1 MSKCLLFKSA
11 KLNAYNNGV
20 KNGLF
25 NLPENF
31 TPEKLAEREGV
42 SEIVLYPIHT
52 MLSVKGNKLVYNSEL
67 KKASNIL
74 DLYNQKLK
82 KVALEQYG
90 VELGPNENF
99 ITILEDN
106 QNRRYANFNDFLFD
120 IIDGKRKELGIY
132 DNKSIQQPEV
142 VPVKDIADGSI
153 SYYRE
158 DFDDQLDFFNSLFP
172 DVAQQEN
179 VKAQE
184 ALTKLANRL
193 VDQVGIGYQ
202 MVSAQE
208 ATDLTKD
215 TTNPWN
221 GEPAFFYNNN
231 IYFVEGGFK
240 LNSILHEF
248 SHPIVRSLGI
258 QNPTLFNNLY
268 NQYINSSEGAETV
281 SVVETLYPDL
291 SGSDLLF
298 REEVLVR
305 ALEKAAVNK
314 VNKVTNSNPFN
325 KFITNMLFAIKQLMR
340 KLFGDKIKLEKLS
353 ETTTIDQLSD
363 MLLGDTFIL
372 TTEIITPE
380 DVVQYMRS
388 NQTMYNDLQSVN
400 DDALVKVVNRY
411 FTNAGSLLSRI
422 RTNKNYSEF
431 VEAIKNESGRTIL
444 QDIVSDLR
452 TAETLSVDDKV
463 KKFKDEL
470 DRKEKQITSLVR
482 TTIQTD
488 ILMNRII
495 DQLTNLNKMSD
506 TKEVIN
512 NTFYYDLLVRN
523 WTKIMEES
531 INGLTD
537 AGLRT
542 DSSLFQLFSRISE
555 KTKQADRLINSIYKR
570 GVGGV
575 LEDVLTPLAKNVD
588 EHFETK
594 LKTLRENNAPA
605 KEIKKTQEEWDKL
618 KLNRATID
626 DYLSGM
632 RGDVNSIS
640 AYVESFAS
648 SPDPIISSFAV
659 YVDNAYTDVELKA
672 KKNKDE
678 FISEL
683 LPALKAAGYSD
694 KNITD
699 LMKDLVYEDS
709 VVTRSATGEIE
720 EFKKLVFLNPW
731 KGYQAV
737 IDRLQFDIEEAKR
750 LNDVDKVRELNQVVR
765 QFYRDYMNDEYVPE
779 FYAKE
784 KIYDSD
790 LGRVAYERKQNILAE
805 ISDIDRRIFDELT
818 EEEAFEQKKI
828 LWQKY
833 SQLAAL
839 RDESGNIKTG
849 DDLEISK
856 IEKKYR
862 EESRKFY
869 EWKEITGLFQYKLDQ
884 YKQDL
889 LDQGLTPNSDEFKES
904 VDDWV
909 FSNTRVSINEDFYK
923 KKQEIIDKIKTITD
937 RLPAN
942 VSKKLDVGK
951 KWEEI
956 IDIVIGFRNDDGQPV
971 GSEMSEARLKRIKQL
986 QEEINDTQ
994 NNLAGFSGLS
1004 PAQFERYIDL
1014 SIKLKNKT
1022 ANDLEKAEF
1031 TELNTIRG
1039 ENSLDQLTQ
1048 IALKKLYSELAS
1060 MQSKEPTDDYLN
1072 VFNSYIE
1079 RINPEK
1085 LAQFAT
1091 TEINKANAEKFL
1103 KPGFIAKYLK
1113 ENPEFKEWYL
1123 ANHIVKEVYNMES
1136 KVMEKVYSRIYVWN
1150 VTTPVNKEDYN
1161 SYTYNQIDPYT
1172 GESEDITIQ
1181 RIPKIDFYRRSV
1193 KKKYRTG
1200 YDKATDKVNLK
1211 VGKHI
1216 DNRGNWLPRTVA
1228 EGAKDD
1234 LYVNKQYFDLK
1245 NNEPK
1250 KAEALDVMVKYHLLF
1265 QENKTKYSKLW
1276 LDVPRFRKL
1285 KSELVGTSL
1294 NDGAKRVKG
1303 AIKSIKD
1310 SITSSEDDFEQ
1321 GINYN
1326 EQFNLVRADIF
1337 DEEISSIPVQ
1347 GLYKLD
1353 SDKVSLNVPYS
1364 MLKYMYSLEHQKK
1377 LIELNPI
1384 AQALQKVVNNPE
1396 NGIKDLSK
1404 INSYNWV
1411 TNNIKTYVNKK
1422 GKNLRAEAI
1431 NTFIEREFKGKSRI
1445 GLLSESSSAQ
1455 KLIDSL
1461 QSQAVFGL
1469 FAMNIFPSAIK
1480 NFGGAIT
1487 QIAIES
1493 AGQRYLNK
1501 RSYLS
1506 GQMKAFKMMSDISA
1520 NIYTSNPADKSIDL
1534 QLIEVFDPIKGRFE
1548 EKFGT
1553 EFGRSVGTDLA
1564 DSFLVLGQGTKKANS
1579 VFLSPRKWLE
1589 NEGTLSLFAG
1599 MMIHQK
1605 VPQTINGVTN
1615 YISYMDTWEKGSDG
1629 ILKLKAGIDE
1639 TYDIGGAEFKNTRN
1653 RIQETS
1659 NALQGAYGKIDKSML
1674 DRYAIW
1680 RMFSSLRRFFTRMF
1694 VNNWSPTRYNVRT
1707 GDLNNGYMLESAK
1720 LLKNLV
1726 GRLSNGSFFLTDQE
1740 KYAGKKVLAHSAVLG
1755 MLALMIAYLF
1765 GYDPD
1770 DEDRFEKMR
1779 QRSGDLLSDD
1789 FNAGG
1794 WLVNHALVSALGT
1807 RQEAL
1812 TFINPRE
1819 YVNIIYSGGAPTLGP
1834 IVDKYKDFAYDGYYI
1849 LSNDSRG
1856 YYTRD
1861 VGPYS
1866 WQAEGSA
1873 KIFNDLGYLFGL
1885 TGSQVDPIKSLK
1897 GYEYQLR
1904 R

>member
-1 MSKCLLFKSA
+1 MSNCLLFKSS
-11 KLNAYNNGV
+11 KLNAYNYGV
-20 KNGLF
+20 FNKLF
-25 NLPENF
+25 NLPEGF
-31 TPEKLAEREGV
+31 TAEKLAEKEGV

-52 MLSVKGNKLVYNSEL
+52 MLSPKALQRTYDKEL
-67 KKASNIL
+67 KRSITL
-74 DLYNQKLK
+74 LELYNEKLK
-82 KVALEQYG
+82 ERALKNYNI
-90 VELGPNENF
+90 ELGPNENF
-99 ITILEDN
+99 ITIAEDN
-106 QNRRYANFNDFLFD
+106 QRRLYANFNDFLFD
-120 IIDGKRKELGIY
+120 VVDGKRKENGSY
-132 DNKSIQQPEV
+132 DAKLTSSSDIIPT
-142 VPVKDIADGSI
+142 KDIPDGSV
-153 SYYRE
+153 SFYRE

-184 ALTKLANRL
+184 AITKLANKL

-202 MVSAQE
+202 MISAQE

-221 GEPAFFYNNN
+221 GESAFFYNNN

-240 LNSILHEF
+240 LNTVLHEF
-248 SHPIVRSLGI
+248 SHPVVRSLAI
-258 QNPTLFNNLY
+258 ENPTLFNNLY
-268 NQYINSSEGAETV
+268 NQYISSVEGAETL
-281 SVVETLYPDL
+281 SKVELLYPELD
-291 SGSDLLF
+291 GTDQLF
-298 REEVLVR
+298 QEEVLVR
-305 ALEKAAVNK
+305 ALETAAVNK
-314 VNKVTNSNPFN
+314 VNNVQNSNPFK
-325 KFITNMLFAIKQLMR
+325 KFITNIIYAIKQLMR
-340 KLFGDKIKLEKLS
+340 KLYGDKIKLDKLS
-353 ETTTIDQLSD
+353 ETTTIDELSN
-363 MLLGDTFIL
+363 MLLGDTFVL
-372 TTEIITPE
+372 TTQIITPD

-388 NQTMYNDLQSVN
+388 NQTMYNDLQQVDN
-400 DDALVKVVNRY
+400 DVLVKVVNRY

-422 RTNKNYSEF
+422 RTNKNYSDF

-452 TAETLSVDDKV
+452 TAETTTVDDKV

-470 DRKEKQITSLVR
+470 DKREKQITSLVR

-488 ILMNRII
+488 VLMNRII
-495 DQLTNLNKMSD
+495 DQLNNLNKMSD
-506 TKEVIN
+506 TKEVIS

-523 WTKIMEES
+523 WSKIMEES
-531 INGLTD
+531 INGLSD

-555 KTKQADRLINSIYKR
+555 KTKQADRIINSIYKR

-575 LEDVLTPLAKNVD
+575 LEDVLSPLAKNVD
-588 EHFETK
+588 SHFETK
-594 LKTLRENNAPA
+594 LKTLRDNNASP
-605 KEIKKTQEEWDKL
+605 KEIKKTQEEWDRL

-659 YVDNAYTDVELKA
+659 YVDNAYTDVELKSKA
-672 KKNKDE
+672 NKDS

-683 LPALKAAGYSD
+683 LPVLKDAGYSD

-699 LMKDLVYEDS
+699 LMKDLVYEDT
-709 VVTRSATGEIE
+709 VVTRNNNGEAE
-720 EFKKLVFLNPW
+720 EFSKLVFLNPW

-750 LNDVDKVRELNQVVR
+750 VNDLDKARQLNQVVR
-765 QFYRDYMNDEYVPE
+765 QFYRDYMYDEYVPE

-784 KIYDSD
+784 QIYDSE
-790 LGRVAYERKQNILAE
+790 LGRIAYERKQNILAE
-805 ISDIDRRIFDELT
+805 IADIDRRVFDEFT
-818 EEEAFEQKKI
+818 EDEAFEQKKL
-828 LWQKY
+828 LWKKY
-833 SQLAAL
+833 SQLASL
-839 RDESGNIKTG
+839 RDESGTIKAG
-849 DDLEISK
+849 DDLETAK

-862 EESRKFY
+862 DESRKFY
-869 EWKEITGLFQYKLDQ
+869 EWKEITGLFQYRLDQ

-889 LDQGLTPNSDEFKES
+889 LDQGLSANPEEFKEL
-904 VDDWV
+904 VDQWLTD
-909 FSNTRVSINEDFYK
+909 NTRVSINEDFYK
-923 KKQEIIDKIKTITD
+923 RKQQIIDKIKTITD
-937 RLPAN
+937 KLPVN
-942 VSKKLDVGK
+942 VSKRLDIGK

-971 GSEMSEARLKRIKQL
+971 GSEMSENRLKRIKEL
-986 QEEINDTQ
+986 QQEILDSQ

-1014 SIKLKNKT
+1014 STKIKSKT
-1022 ANDLEKAEF
+1022 ASALEKAEF

-1060 MQSKEPTDDYLN
+1060 MQSKEPTDDYIN
-1072 VFNSYIE
+1072 VINSYIE
-1079 RINPEK
+1079 RIDPEK

-1091 TEINKANAEKFL
+1091 TEINKANADKFL

-1113 ENPEFKEWYL
+1113 ENAEFKEWYL
-1123 ANHIVKEVYNMES
+1123 ANHIVKEVYNSES
-1136 KVMEKVYSRIYVWN
+1136 KMMEKVYSPIYVWN
-1150 VTTPVNKEDYN
+1150 VTIPASAEDYN
-1161 SYTYNQIDPYT
+1161 SYTYKDIDPYSGDAT
-1172 GESEDITIQ
+1172 DVSIR
-1181 RIPKIDFYRRSV
+1181 RIPKNDFYRRSV
-1193 KKKYRTG
+1193 KKQYRTG
-1200 YDKATDKVNLK
+1200 YDKATSKVSLK

-1216 DNRGNWLPRTVA
+1216 DNRGNWLPRTVE

-1234 LYVNKQYFDLK
+1234 LYVNKAYFDLK
-1245 NNEPK
+1245 KNSPE
-1250 KAEALDVMVKYHLLF
+1250 KAKALDVMVKYHLLF
-1265 QENKTKYSKLW
+1265 QENKTKYSKIW
-1276 LDVPRFRKL
+1276 LDIPRFRKF
-1285 KSELVGTSL
+1285 KSELVGSTL
-1294 NDGAKRVKG
+1294 NDSAKKVRG

-1310 SITSSEDDFEQ
+1310 SITSAKDDFEQ

-1353 SDKVSLNVPYS
+1353 VDQVSLNVPYS

-1431 NTFIEREFKGKSRI
+1431 NSFIEREFKGKTRV

-1480 NFGGAIT
+1480 NFGGAVT
-1487 QIAIES
+1487 QMIIES
-1493 AGQRYLNK
+1493 AGQKYLNK
-1501 RSYLS
+1501 RSYAL
-1506 GQMKAFKMMSDISA
+1506 GQVEAFKMMSDISA
-1520 NIYTSNPADKSIDL
+1520 NVYNANPSEKSVNL

-1564 DSFLVLGQGTKKANS
+1564 DSFLVLGQGSKKANS
-1579 VFLSPRKWLE
+1579 VLLSPRKWLE

-1605 VPQTINGVTN
+1605 VPQIINGKTN
-1615 YISYMDTWEKGSDG
+1615 YISYLDAWEKGSDG
-1629 ILKLKAGIDE
+1629 ILKLKAGIDSS
-1639 TYDIGGAEFKNTRN
+1639 YDVGGEEFKKTRN
-1653 RIQETS
+1653 RVQETS

-1674 DRYAIW
+1674 DRYALW

-1694 VNNWSPTRYNVRT
+1694 VNNWSPSRYNVRT
-1707 GDLNNGYMLESAK
+1707 GDINNGYMLESAK
-1720 LLKNLV
+1720 LLRNLV
-1726 GRLSNGSFFLTDQE
+1726 SRLSNGSFFLTDEE
-1740 KYAGKKVLAHSAVLG
+1740 KYAGKKAFAHTAVIG
-1755 MLALMIAYLF
+1755 MLSLMIAYLF

-1779 QRSGDLLSDD
+1779 ERSGDLLSDD

-1794 WLVNHALVSALGT
+1794 WLINHSLVSALGT
-1807 RQEAL
+1807 KQEAL
-1812 TFINPRE
+1812 TFLNPRE
-1819 YVNIIYSGGAPTLGP
+1819 YVNLIYSGGAPTLGP
-1834 IVDKYKDFAYDGYYI
+1834 IVDKYKDFAYDGYYV

-1856 YYTRD
+1856 FYTRD
-1861 VGPYS
+1861 VGPYK
-1866 WQAEGSA
+1866 WQQEGSA

-1897 GYEYQLR
+1897 GYEYQMR